1 MPRLDSAFSAA
12 NVIANG
18 PIGWTTGRFLLA
30 NRIVGASV
38 GTDEHQIINHVLD
51 FYRELMEH
59 AVARLQAKRQT
70 DSS

>member
-1 MPRLDSAFSAA
+1 MEACLATPVCLDR
-12 NVIANG
+12 VD
-18 PIGWTTGRFLLA
+18 
-30 NRIVGASV
+30 V
-38 GTDEHQIINHVLD
+38 DEHQIINHVLD